1 MKGSSCKAKPWPKC
15 DMAEYFMNKWDTY
28 YEYLDTIPP
37 ISFCG
42 SKEQWFAILE
52 EEQKKLRE
60 KREKMKTEKK
70 NSGKTEAT
78 STKEQ
83 VKGQSISLK
92 NGLNLSTN
100 VLDIVHPTKFQR

>member
-15 DMAEYFMNKWDTY
+15 DMAEHFMNKWDTY

-70 NSGKTEAT
+70 KLR
-78 STKEQ
+78 K
-83 VKGQSISLK
+83 
-92 NGLNLSTN
+92 
-100 VLDIVHPTKFQR
+100 D

>member
-1 MKGSSCKAKPWPKC
+1 
-15 DMAEYFMNKWDTY
+15 MAEYFMNKWDTY

-70 NSGKTEAT
+70 KLRKDWSHVYEGTGKRTIDFAKERTEFIDKRT
-78 STKEQ
+78 RYRPSNE
-83 VKGQSISLK
+83 I
-92 NGLNLSTN
+92 
-100 VLDIVHPTKFQR
+100 PTIRRNR